1 MVEMKGIYQGNLHCE
16 LSHGPSGTQIST
28 DAPKDNMGKGE
39 AFSPT
44 DLIGASLGSCILTTM
59 AIVARREGIPFENAS
74 FQVQKEM
81 SSNPRKIGSLSVSI
95 KLPAGLSEENQT
107 KLEQVAHGCPVRLS
121 LHPDMKVTLIF
132 LRNGVPRL

>member
-1 MVEMKGIYQGNLHCE
+1 MVEMTGVYLGDLHCE
-16 LSHGPSGTQIST
+16 LSHVPSGTQIST

-59 AIVARREGIPFENAS
+59 AIVAKRDGIPFESAS
-74 FQVQKEM
+74 FRVIKEM
-81 SSNPRKIGSLSVSI
+81 SLNPRKIGSLSVSV
-95 KLPAGLSEENQT
+95 KLPAGISEENQR

-121 LHPDMKVTLIF
+121 LHPDMKVTLNF
-132 LRNGVPRL
+132 FA